1 MKLTPRWIFVQD
13 SPTAQQAMMI
23 TIGGGQ
29 QCMSSALSQR
39 REKVLSSRRT
49 FTDCGLTHCLH
60 LSYLSSYPTNTTT
73 STRSYSALRTFFL
86 APVTFYQSLF
96 FSWIVMPCS
105 EHNCGRGESGTFSV
119 YFLSF
124 VPAAAAL
131 LVLLVPRKP
140 NHEEAEDER

>member
-1 MKLTPRWIFVQD
+1 
-13 SPTAQQAMMI
+13 
-23 TIGGGQ
+23 
-29 QCMSSALSQR
+29 
-39 REKVLSSRRT
+39 
-49 FTDCGLTHCLH
+49 
-60 LSYLSSYPTNTTT
+60 
-73 STRSYSALRTFFL
+73 
-86 APVTFYQSLF
+86 
-96 FSWIVMPCS
+96 MPCS